1 MSENKFIKGSMN
13 KKIILVSVVIAI
25 LSITLFISS
34 CAKKQPVDSNTEAA
48 KDHVLSELH
57 TDDIVNI
64 GMEASYGSMV
74 TYRLSNSGNSIYST
88 PCATI
93 TVNNSIPA
101 DNDTMTVNFSSNC
114 TGQDG
119 RVRSGS
125 IQYIY
130 TGGFHYLD
138 SSNVINVSTSNY
150 IVDGNTI
157 KINNE
162 TIKNMGH
169 VTNGNLTYSITANI
183 NMTKSG
189 GGNVQCTRTETKVLL
204 AGEQPNNLPID
215 WAHAQ
220 IAVYGTATGTSS
232 DGESFTASIT
242 QANWLVR
249 NFNCTSYRKYFVAGE
264 LDFIPGSK
272 PTRYINYGTG
282 TCDNQAIITISGNLY
297 TITLP

>member
-1 MSENKFIKGSMN
+1 MN
-13 KKIILVSVVIAI
+13 KKIIIVSVTLTI
-25 LSITLFISS
+25 LSITLIISS
-34 CAKKQPVDSNTEAA
+34 CAKKQAVDSNTTAA
-48 KDHVLSELH
+48 QDFILVENNL
-57 TDDIVNI
+57 DDIVNI
-64 GMEASYGSMV
+64 GMEASYGSMA
-74 TYRLSNSGNSIYST
+74 TYRLSNPANSVYST

-93 TVNNSIPA
+93 TVNNIIS
-101 DNDTMTVNFSSNC
+101 TMTVNFGTSC

-130 TGGFHYLD
+130 NGGFHYLD
-138 SSNVINVSTSNY
+138 SANVINVSTNNY
-150 IVDGNTI
+150 IVDGNTV

-169 VTNGNLTYSITANI
+169 ITNGNLTYSITANTTI
-183 NMTKSG
+183 TKSG
-189 GGNVQCTRTETKVLL
+189 GGNIQCSSTEIKVLI
-204 AGEQPNNLPID
+204 AGEQPNNMPID

-232 DGESFTASIT
+232 DGESFSASIT
-242 QANWLVR
+242 KANWLVR
-249 NFNCTSYRKYFVAGE
+249 NFNCTYFHKYFVAGE

-282 TCDNQAIITISGNLY
+282 ACDNQAIITISGNLFS
-297 TITLP
+297 ITLP